1 MSDERPSGGP
11 LEPGGP
17 NEPGR
22 AGEPGPETEL
32 RLPVP
37 REPSE
42 PAPVE
47 RFTSPPSIR
56 NVQFSPERAAQVVRQ
71 SSNARWVGFLAVVVV
86 ILFITIYW
94 FYELAPL
101 GFTQPRLD
109 AEASSQYVTSV
120 ERGYNLYEAN
130 CARCHGANGE
140 GGIGP
145 TLNRQDKLFAHLS
158 VDYINNMLFAGG
170 RYACGNP
177 NSAMPIWS
185 NAGNPPGPLNYTQIE
200 DLINFIRAPSTDT
213 FTKRDPS
220 LGEPLTDPITNQ
232 VETFKGW
239 RDPNYK
245 PAPGATPYPACWAD
259 EFTNPQPSA
268 GASGVPAPSGATGS
282 PAASGGATGEKVT
295 ITAQGI
301 AFTTP
306 NVTAPVGKP
315 WVLSFDNEDAG
326 TPHDVQIKKP
336 DGSVVFTTDVFPGV
350 ATKDFNAPALT
361 AGPYT
366 FVCTVHPNMM
376 GTLTAQ

>member
-1 MSDERPSGGP
+1 VAASVPPASVMS
-11 LEPGGP
+11 
-17 NEPGR
+17 
-22 AGEPGPETEL
+22 AA
-32 RLPVP
+32 
-37 REPSE
+37 
-42 PAPVE
+42 PA
-47 RFTSPPSIR
+47 
-56 NVQFSPERAAQVVRQ
+56 
-71 SSNARWVGFLAVVVV
+71 
-86 ILFITIYW
+86 
-94 FYELAPL
+94 
-101 GFTQPRLD
+101 
-109 AEASSQYVTSV
+109 
-120 ERGYNLYEAN
+120 
-130 CARCHGANGE
+130 
-140 GGIGP
+140 
-145 TLNRQDKLFAHLS
+145 
-158 VDYINNMLFAGG
+158 
-170 RYACGNP
+170 
-177 NSAMPIWS
+177 
-185 NAGNPPGPLNYTQIE
+185 
-200 DLINFIRAPSTDT
+200 
-213 FTKRDPS
+213 
-220 LGEPLTDPITNQ
+220 ITNQ